1 MTAMEAED
9 LNHLA
14 AHLDQILEELVESA
28 EPDVARGLVELVDG
42 LQRVHGEGLRRA
54 AEILARDPQLL
65 DEALSDP
72 AVSNLFYLYDLA
84 VVDAEERVRD
94 ALESARV
101 MARSH
106 GGDLELLE
114 VDDGF
119 VRLRVRWSH
128 DAVSREPETLREG
141 VEWALRERLPGFR
154 GLEIEGLDGHGE
166 ADDAG
171 GGGDEEMFA
180 SDDGYEPPSDLG
192 AGDAGPLGI
201 PEAAGSPAE
210 GMAGDED
217 GAAEDRTGARA
228 EPAGAGGIDDGR
240 SLPVLGDQSVVSEEN
255 VGRMEDRV
263 RRAKEE
269 AAGRGAAADRSPRKI
284 EVLEAD
290 ALPATE
296 LHGDLVEGYPV
307 LLLRAGGE
315 VRAYRNTCPGSMLPL
330 HFGDRRDGTIL
341 CPWHGCRF
349 DASTGEREG
358 DEGASL
364 ARLESGADAGRI
376 WVRVPV
382 EEER

>member
-1 MTAMEAED
+1 MTAMDAEK

-28 EPDVARGLVELVDG
+28 DPDVARGLVELVDG

-54 AEILARDPQLL
+54 AELLARDPELL
-65 DEALSDP
+65 DDALSDP

-84 VVDAEERVRD
+84 VVDPEERVRD

-106 GGDLELLE
+106 GGELELLD
-114 VDDGF
+114 VDEGL
-119 VRLRVRWSH
+119 VRLRVQWSH

-154 GLEIEGLDGHGE
+154 GLVIEGLDSDLE
-166 ADDAG
+166 PEDADG
-171 GGGDEEMFA
+171 TGDDEMFA
-180 SDDGYEPPSDLG
+180 SDDAYEPPTDLG
-192 AGDAGPLGI
+192 AGDTGPLGI
-201 PEAAGSPAE
+201 AAAADSAAE
-210 GMAGDED
+210 GSAGRSGD
-217 GAAEDRTGARA
+217 GAADDPTGAG
-228 EPAGAGGIDDGR
+228 PGPTGGGGVDGR
-240 SLPVLGDQSVVSEEN
+240 SLPVLGDQSVVPEEN
-255 VGRMEDRV
+255 VGRMEERV

-269 AAGRGAAADRSPRKI
+269 AAARGAEADRTPRKV

-296 LHGDLVEGYPV
+296 LHGDLVEDYPV
-307 LLLRAGGE
+307 LLLRADGD

-330 HFGDRRDGTIL
+330 HFGDREDGTLL

-349 DASTGEREG
+349 DAATGERVG

-364 ARLESGADAGRI
+364 ARLESGVEAGRI
-376 WVRVPV
+376 WVAVPV
-382 EEER
+382 GEEP